1 MATIGKPSNNI
12 MITSIDNIP
21 VKQNGDAAITDDM
34 NDDPIVRD
42 VLSEFEKELALTTK
56 NNYQI
61 NYDQQQQ
68 PQQQQQQQQPQQ
80 QQQFQQQQQSQQQP
94 QPQQQPKITKKQ
106 DFHIDN
112 EIVVKVFI
120 ICIIVALVTNPFIYS
135 TILSKVPENIS
146 LILDNYNYFIKLIL
160 IFIILYLLIFYKC
173 V

>member
-12 MITSIDNIP
+12 MITSIDKIP
-21 VKQNGDAAITDDM
+21 AKQNGGGAITEDM

-42 VLSEFEKELALTTK
+42 VLSEFEKELAMTTG

-68 PQQQQQQQQPQQ
+68 QPQLQQQQQLPQQPP
-80 QQQFQQQQQSQQQP
+80 QQP
-94 QPQQQPKITKKQ
+94 LQEQQLPQPKIAKKQ

-120 ICIIVALVTNPFIYS
+120 ICIIVALVTNPYIYS
-135 TILSKVPENIS
+135 TILSKIPENIS
-146 LILDNYNYFIKLIL
+146 LILDNYNYFIKLII
-160 IFIILYLLIFYKC
+160 IFIVLYLLIFYKC